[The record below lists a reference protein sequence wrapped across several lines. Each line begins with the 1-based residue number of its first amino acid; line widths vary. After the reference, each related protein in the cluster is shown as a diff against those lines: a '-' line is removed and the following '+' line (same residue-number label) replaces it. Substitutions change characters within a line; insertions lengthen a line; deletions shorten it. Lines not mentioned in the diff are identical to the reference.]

1 MTVQNIID
9 VFNTIEDKSL
19 NVLMVNPYKQTGY
32 PITID
37 GICMMQMGNYI
48 CFDFETNGLID
59 M

>member
-9 VFNTIEDKSL
+9 AFNAIENKSL
-19 NVLMVNPYKQTGY
+19 DVLMVNPYKQTGY

-37 GICMMQMGNYI
+37 GICIIQTGNHI